1 MEEKVEKNKD
11 YITKKITSYEELKIP
26 GILIIGQYTD
36 IYKDKSKSDENTF
49 FYRCQKSNCRI
60 IIVINR
66 ENIKKIESNK
76 QNSKIKYIQKKSIN
90 VRIIQMN
97 MKLL

>member
-49 FYRCQKSNCRI
+49 FYRC
-60 IIVINR
+60 
-66 ENIKKIESNK
+66 
-76 QNSKIKYIQKKSIN
+76 
-90 VRIIQMN
+90 
-97 MKLL
+97 